1 MDFTSRSLAIQEISI
16 YNCVDLHQLVGV
28 SFALWLTSLAKLSQ
42 NRLNVVSTTKVDISP
57 RRRRT
62 FLIPHL
68 KRKTYPP
75 YFLRGY
81 YERFFRQVSLQSML
95 TGSAAG
101 SFADDIMKWQKRLQT
116 IESVLSV
123 WLEVQEK
130 WIELEDVS

>member
-1 MDFTSRSLAIQEISI
+1 M
-16 YNCVDLHQLVGV
+16 
-28 SFALWLTSLAKLSQ
+28 
-42 NRLNVVSTTKVDISP
+42 NVVSTTKVDISP

-68 KRKTYPP
+68 KRKTYPS

-95 TGSAAG
+95 NGSAAG